1 MAYPQGPPPG
11 GYPQPGHPQPGYGYG
26 GYGPVQ
32 QEHPQG
38 TVILVLGICSLV
50 LCQLLGPVAWIM
62 GNKAKAEV
70 DASPGRYSNAGNIT
84 AGRVC
89 GIIATVILILAV
101 VGYGL
106 LFAVVI
112 AAESGTS

>member
-11 GYPQPGHPQPGYGYG
+11 GYPQPGHPQGGYGYG
-26 GYGPVQ
+26 AYGAVQ

-38 TVILVLGICSLV
+38 TVILVLGILGLV

-70 DASPGRYSNAGNIT
+70 DRNPGRYSNAGSIS
-84 AGRVC
+84 AGRIC
-89 GIIATVILILAV
+89 GIIATVILILIV

-106 LFAVVI
+106 LFVAVI
-112 AAESGTS
+112 AADSGSS